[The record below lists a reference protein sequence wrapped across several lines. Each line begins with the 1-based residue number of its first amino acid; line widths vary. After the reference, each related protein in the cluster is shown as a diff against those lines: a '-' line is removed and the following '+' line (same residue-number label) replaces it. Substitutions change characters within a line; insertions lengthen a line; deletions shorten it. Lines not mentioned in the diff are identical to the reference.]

1 MAKGAAGTS
10 RSYRVEMP
18 ISKIKVR
25 LKVKVLYVSIRPSN
39 TSTSTPPPLNQII
52 KKYLFFSLQAK
63 VLSLLSPWNANFD
76 TVSQINYWT
85 VRTCCSV
92 NFTEWADCTL
102 SHWLFQNSFILRKT
116 PMAKETKT
124 WQQLQ
129 MLSSMVSPKR
139 QLLNRIRKV

>member
-63 VLSLLSPWNANFD
+63 VLSLLSP
-76 TVSQINYWT
+76 
-85 VRTCCSV
+85 
-92 NFTEWADCTL
+92 
-102 SHWLFQNSFILRKT
+102 
-116 PMAKETKT
+116 
-124 WQQLQ
+124 
-129 MLSSMVSPKR
+129 
-139 QLLNRIRKV
+139 